1 MVIERKEKYSEEVQK
16 LFLVFLFTDD
26 FIFSKCSSIIR
37 KEYFHQNLRN
47 VVDFVL
53 KYSDQYKKLPSLEII
68 TSYTGFRFDNLDLLE
83 LYQHKEWFFENF
95 EKFIKHQAV
104 TKVILESVE
113 RINRGDYERVEKDLK
128 DALTIGLDK
137 DLGMDY
143 FSNPKERLER
153 LRDRTNVVTTGWKSI
168 DKKLFGGFGRGQ
180 INIFA
185 GYSGTGKSLF
195 LQNLTLNWALLGLN
209 VVYFT
214 LELSEELVALRL
226 DAMLTGKSTK
236 QIMADIDSTHHMVK
250 TKKDQNKLG
259 DIRIKYLPTGTTTN
273 QLYAYLK
280 EYQIEKN
287 YKPDAI
293 IVDYLDL
300 MHPNDKSTSRSDLF
314 VKDKYV
320 TEELRSMVVDLNLLC
335 CTASQLNRSAVDEN
349 EHNIS
354 HIAGGISK
362 VNTADNVMTIYTSPS
377 LRSEGKYRISFIKT
391 RSSSGIG
398 STIELKYDPEC
409 MRITDIEENKDNDRE
424 EIGNRKKEK
433 NQEIEKIKLNKEIL
447 SKINKTL
454 KF

>member
-1 MVIERKEKYSEEVQK
+1 MEKREKYNEEVQK
-16 LFLVFLFTDD
+16 LFLFFLLTDD

-37 KEYFHQNLRN
+37 AEYFHQNLRN
-47 VVDFVL
+47 VVDFVI
-53 KYSDQYKKLPSLEII
+53 KYSDQYKKLPPPEII
-68 TSYTGFRFDNLDLLE
+68 SSYTGFTFENLNLSE
-83 LYQHKEWFFENF
+83 LYQHREWFFENF

-113 RINRGDYERVEKDLK
+113 KINRGDYEKVEKDLK

-143 FSNPKERLER
+143 FQNPKERLER

-195 LQNLTLNWALLGLN
+195 LQNLTLNWALMGLN

-226 DAMLTGKSTK
+226 DAMLTGKSTR
-236 QIMADIDSTHHMVK
+236 QIMMNIDSIHQMVK
-250 TKKDQNKLG
+250 SKKDQSRIG

-287 YKPDAI
+287 HKPDAI

-335 CTASQLNRSAVDEN
+335 CTASQLNRSAIDEN

-398 STIELKYDPEC
+398 STVELKYDPEC
-409 MRITDIEENKDNDRE
+409 MRITDIEENMGGEGE
-424 EIGNRKKEK
+424 EETQSRKREK
-433 NQEIEKIKLNKEIL
+433 NQESERIKLNKEIL

-454 KF
+454 KL